1 MCSCG
6 TEANDPWNIKMA
18 ERAESLWLKN
28 LPMTLYARQCMRI
41 TKNSTGLI
49 QVNLRQIFKNKTF
62 YMDIR
67 IEVFIEIYLG
77 FPVSQ
82 NSGRVLVLGCI
93 ISGIDTGT
101 MF

>member
-18 ERAESLWLKN
+18 ERAEPLWLKN
-28 LPMTLYARQCMRI
+28 PPRTRYARQCMRI
-41 TKNSTGLI
+41 TKNSTGFI
-49 QVNLRQIFKNKTF
+49 QVNLGQIFKNKTF
-62 YMDIR
+62 YMYIR
-67 IEVFIEIYLG
+67 IKVLIEIYLG
-77 FPVSQ
+77 LFVSQ